1 MEITLIKEKEE
12 VWEDFYQYCKK
23 SKPYRK
29 TQVGSRTT
37 QEAIIRRLFND
48 FCKFAD
54 IYLFS
59 DEERLGYAFIT
70 TTRFCH
76 HVDFV
81 FGVAGLKFSKMIKG
95 FHKCLDFVNES
106 KYFTSEIRRTYKSKI
121 YKKWLDRYE
130 TRAII
135 LNNEDETVLWY
146 NSEEMKGKLQVVGA
160 NEMFKHL
167 LGETVYY
174 DSIVSSKTTD
184 IATLEFDGQEYLLDV
199 KEVKFEENQA
209 VIKGMIS
216 NNKDSVGRVTLL
228 FKP

>member
-1 MEITLIKEKEE
+1 MEITLIKNKEE

-23 SKPYRK
+23 SKPYKRIEL
-29 TQVGSRTT
+29 GSPTR
-37 QEAIIRRLFND
+37 QEAGIRQLFD
-48 FCKFAD
+48 YFCKSTD
-54 IYLFS
+54 VYLFS
-59 DEERLGYAFIT
+59 GQEKLGYAFIT
-70 TTRFCH
+70 TTRFCYH
-76 HVDFV
+76 ISFV
-81 FGVAGLKFSKMIKG
+81 FGVAGLKFSKMMEG
-95 FHKCLDFVNES
+95 FHKCLDSVNES
-106 KYFTSEIRRTYKSKI
+106 KYFTSEIRRTYKNKI

-146 NSEEMKGKLQVVGA
+146 NSEEMKGKLQVIGT
-160 NEMFKHL
+160 NEVFKHL

-184 IATLEFDGQEYLLDV
+184 IATLQFDGQEYLLDV
-199 KEVKFEENQA
+199 KEVKFEEDQA

-216 NNKDSVGRVTLL
+216 NNKDSVARITLL